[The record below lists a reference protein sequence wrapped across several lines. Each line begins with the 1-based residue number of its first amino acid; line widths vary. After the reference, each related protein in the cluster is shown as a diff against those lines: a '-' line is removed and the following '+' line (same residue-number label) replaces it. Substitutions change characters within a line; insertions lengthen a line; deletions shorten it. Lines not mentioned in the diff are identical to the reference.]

1 MIPFISWYLL
11 ITLLGWLTFPL
22 AYRLF
27 PALPDRG
34 YTLARTAGLLMWGY
48 VFWIFTS
55 LGISQNDIGGILLA
69 LAVITGLSI
78 WSLVNHYTLIN
89 SWLKEN
95 LRLIVSTEVLFLFA
109 FALLAFIRS
118 ANPEI
123 VGTEKPME
131 LAFINS
137 ILRSPMFPP
146 RDPWLS
152 GYAISY
158 YYFGYILTAMI
169 ATVTAVSGTLAFNLV
184 LALVFALAAI
194 GAYGI
199 LYNLLDLYNQH
210 FGISN
215 LNYPSSTISQIENRK
230 SSTGLPLLA
239 PLFLLIVSN
248 IEAFFEVLHR
258 HGVFW
263 SQAPTSRF
271 WTWLDIKDLTTAPSQ
286 PYAWMP
292 DRYLWWWRA
301 SRVVQDYD
309 LKGNFQEII
318 DEFPF
323 FSFLLGDLH
332 PHVLAIPFGLLAI
345 SVALHIYLGASRA
358 TLNRVLQLEEAP
370 SQADTLNL
378 FGMKLH
384 LSLLEFFFAALVL
397 GGLAFLNTWDILVGA
412 ALMVFAYVLARVR
425 EDGWRWDRFEDFLIF
440 GLPLA
445 VLAVA
450 LYLPFYLSFSSQAG
464 GILPNIVNPTR
475 GAHLWLMF
483 ASLFIPIFAYLYW
496 FGDKL
501 KPNWGLAIGLV
512 LGFTFLLWGT
522 SWLIASLARFTN
534 PVFAAQYLETQGVST
549 AGEFFK
555 VALLRRLAN
564 IGSLITLVA
573 ILTPSVAFLA
583 TKCDTLPRFSSTDTR
598 QPSLLTRNFV
608 FLLITL
614 GGILVL
620 APDFLY
626 LRDQFGWRINT
637 IFKFYYQT
645 WILWSLA
652 AAFGTAVLLQNL
664 RGAASVIFR
673 IVIGLTLI
681 LALIYP
687 ILGIWTKTNKFEP
700 YLGYTLDDF
709 NRVIRETPDDAAAI
723 AWLKT
728 APEGVVAEA
737 IGGSYSNYARIST
750 YSGQPTVL
758 GWPGHEDQWRGSRAP
773 QGTREEDIKT
783 LYTTSDWNLAN
794 EIIQKYNVHY
804 IYIGSL
810 ERTSMQVREEKF
822 VSHLKPVFQQGSV
835 VIYEVH

>member
-22 AYRLF
+22 AYHLF
-27 PALPDRG
+27 FALPDRG

-55 LGISQNDIGGILLA
+55 LGISQNDIGGTLLG
-69 LAVITGLSI
+69 LAVITGLTI
-78 WSLVNHYTLIN
+78 WSLVNHYSLIS
-89 SWLKEN
+89 SWLKDN
-95 LRLIVSTEVLFLFA
+95 LRLVVSTEVLFLLAFA
-109 FALLAFIRS
+109 FLAFIRS

-137 ILRSPMFPP
+137 ILHSPMFPP

-158 YYFGYILTAMI
+158 YYFGYVLTAMI
-169 ATVTAVSGTLAFNLV
+169 ATVTAVPGTLAFNLV
-184 LALVFALAAI
+184 LALVFALAAV

-199 LYNLLDLYNQH
+199 LYNLLALYNH
-210 FGISN
+210 KSEIPFGYDVVN
-215 LNYPSSTISQIENRK
+215 QK
-230 SSTGLPLLA
+230 SPVGLPLLA

-258 HGVFW
+258 RGVFW

-271 WTWLDIKDLTTAPSQ
+271 WTWLDIRDLTTAPSQ
-286 PYAWMP
+286 PFAWLP

-309 LKGNFQEII
+309 LRGNFQEII

-358 TLNRVLQLEEAP
+358 TRDRRPEIFEGP
-370 SQADTLNL
+370 SQGGTINL
-378 FGMKLH
+378 FGTKLY
-384 LSLLEFFFAALVL
+384 LSPLDFFFAALIL

-425 EDGWRWDRFEDFLIF
+425 EDGWRWDRFEDLLIF

-445 VLAVA
+445 VLAIV

-496 FGDKL
+496 FGDKP
-501 KPNWGLAIGLV
+501 KPNWRLAVGLI
-512 LGFTFLLWGT
+512 LGFTLLLWGG

-534 PVFAAQYLETQGVST
+534 PDFAAQYLASQGVT
-549 AGEFFK
+549 TVGELFK
-555 VALLRRLAN
+555 AALLRRLGN
-564 IGSLITLVA
+564 IGSLITLFA
-573 ILTPSVAFLA
+573 ILVPSVAFLA
-583 TKCDTLPRFSSTDTR
+583 TQCDTQTISSSTNTR
-598 QPSLLTRNFV
+598 QPPFITRNFV

-637 IFKFYYQT
+637 IFKFYYQA

-652 AAFGTAVLLQNL
+652 AAFGIAVLLQSLHGVAN
-664 RGAASVIFR
+664 VIFR
-673 IVIGLTLI
+673 VVIGLTLI

-687 ILGIWTKTNKFEP
+687 ILGIWTKTNKFAP

-709 NRVIRETPDDAAAI
+709 DRVIRETPDDATAI
-723 AWLKT
+723 NWLKT

-750 YSGQPTVL
+750 YTGQPTVL
-758 GWPGHEDQWRGSRAP
+758 GWPGHEDQWRGSHAP

-783 LYTTSDWNLAN
+783 LYTTSDWNLAD
-794 EIIQKYNVHY
+794 EIIQKYNIRY

-822 VSHLKPVFQQGSV
+822 ISHLKPVFQQGSV